1 MEMTKMPQESSSG
14 AIIFRNE
21 SGKRMYLL
29 LHYASGHW
37 EFVKGKIEKGETEKE
52 TCIREARE
60 ESGITDL
67 NFIFGFREKIEYFF
81 RREGQVVHKD
91 VVFFLARTET
101 KDIKISHEHIGFAWL
116 PFEEAVK
123 QLTYENAKKIMNK
136 AEEFLAKIV

>member
-1 MEMTKMPQESSSG
+1 MPQESSSG

-91 VVFFLARTET
+91 VVFFLAET
-101 KDIKISHEHIGFAWL
+101 ATQDIKISHEHIGFAWL